1 MFELSFNFALLSLKA
16 SLFYTQID
24 FECLKYYLSKLFI
37 YLMLCLYS
45 LIISEILTIKTDRL

>member
-1 MFELSFNFALLSLKA
+1 MFKLSFNFALLSLKA

-24 FECLKYYLSKLFI
+24 FECLKYLSKLSI